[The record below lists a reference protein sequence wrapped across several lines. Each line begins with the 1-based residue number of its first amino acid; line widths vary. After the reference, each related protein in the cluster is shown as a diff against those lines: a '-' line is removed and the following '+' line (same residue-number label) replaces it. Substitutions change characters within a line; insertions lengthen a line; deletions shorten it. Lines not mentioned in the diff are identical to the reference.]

1 MNAVHYNTTVAHKSN
16 TSSAHV
22 QNTAHPQHT
31 AQLQHK
37 VEEDVAFLTN
47 RIEMMRKNARP
58 NQNVLETYET
68 MLKSRKAV
76 LAWLQDG
83 ETNE

>member
-1 MNAVHYNTTVAHKSN
+1 M
-16 TSSAHV
+16 
-22 QNTAHPQHT
+22 TAMLQSTNHTQHT
-31 AQLQHK
+31 AHLQHK

-47 RIEMMRKNARP
+47 RIEMMKKNTRP

-76 LAWLQDG
+76 LAWLYDG
-83 ETNE
+83 QATK